1 MLTRQSLL
9 SGLPELHTERIKL
22 RPLGVED
29 YQPLRALLSL
39 PDVIRYMNRNRRPP
53 VERAGRLFRQIQS
66 GSASLDSI
74 HYAIIPQEMER
85 MAGLVSFQHW
95 HEKKGEAQIGY
106 LLDPACWGRGLAAE
120 AAAGLLSFGIESLG
134 LKRIEGRCHERNTAS
149 AKVLLK
155 NGFRYIRRIGLP
167 GPLDDGDGVL
177 VYQLTSEVYFA
188 MDDLKKKN

>member
-1 MLTRQSLL
+1 MLTRQNLL
-9 SGLPELHTERIKL
+9 GGLPKLHTERVKL

-66 GSASLDSI
+66 GSATLDSI
-74 HYAIIPQEMER
+74 HYAIIPHDMGR

-106 LLDPACWGRGLAAE
+106 LLDPACWGRGFAAE
-120 AAAGLLSFGIESLG
+120 AAAGLLSFGMESLG
-134 LKRIEGRCHERNTAS
+134 LQRIEGRCHERNDAS

-155 NGFRYIRRIGLP
+155 NGFRCIRRIGMP
-167 GPLDDGDGVL
+167 GLQDDGHGVL
-177 VYQLTSEVYFA
+177 VYELTSEVYFA
-188 MDDLKKKN
+188 TDVLHKKN